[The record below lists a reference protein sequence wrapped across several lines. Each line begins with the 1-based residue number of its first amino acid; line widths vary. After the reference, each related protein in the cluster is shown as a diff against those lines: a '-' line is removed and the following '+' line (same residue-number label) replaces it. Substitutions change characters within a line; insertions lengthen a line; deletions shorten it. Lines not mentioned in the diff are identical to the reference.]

1 MTIFSNPFFGNHY
14 FFKPFSGNH
23 YFFQSPGLMF
33 SSPFPGTTIVFQ
45 SSVPEAA
52 QLRGRRTLNRRG
64 RAAAGPHSCGAAQTL
79 NGIPLYRVLEAA
91 QLRGR
96 RTLNR
101 RGRAAAGPH
110 SCGAAENPKW
120 HTLVHSPGSRTAA
133 GPAHPKPAG
142 PSSCGAA
149 QGTGKNISAKGT
161 GKNKPKERLAYFFSR
176 LCIFVP
182 AWLGGLPPVP
192 TRSARNSIDSKT
204 A

>member
-1 MTIFSNPFFGNHY
+1 MTIFLTLFRKSLFFQALFRKPL
-14 FFKPFSGNH
+14 FFPVPRSYVFQPFSGNH
-23 YFFQSPGLMF
+23 YCFPVLRPG
-33 SSPFPGTTIVFQ
+33 SRT
-45 SSVPEAA
+45 AA
-52 QLRGRRTLNRRG
+52 GPAHPKPAGPCSCGATQLRGR
-64 RAAAGPHSCGAAQTL
+64 A
-79 NGIPLYRVLEAA
+79 
-91 QLRGR
+91 
-96 RTLNR
+96 
-101 RGRAAAGPH
+101 
-110 SCGAAENPKW
+110 NPKW